1 MTYIIYDSSITGH
14 HSEYLSH
21 VVDYIVSKPTIDNF
35 VLVVPEEIQ
44 IKFPDII
51 KKSEHFFQIRWEYIK
66 TEETDKLSRMSLVKR
81 SFKEFKIVEF
91 YAKKFNA
98 HCVYL
103 MYFNLFQL
111 ALVFKRPT
119 FYISGIL
126 FLQFY
131 RMEKDN
137 WKEKIKY
144 YRKYWTT
151 KLYSRNPKIKN
162 IFVLNDQKTVTFLNH
177 EFNTK
182 IFFMLPDPIP
192 EYEEEK
198 GFSLHEYYKICPQ
211 KKILLHP
218 GAIDPRKGTYEIID
232 SIDLLSNQVT
242 EEYAILIIGKAKI
255 EVDQIIK
262 AKISSLLNT
271 KFTIIFDNTF
281 VSNERLKSL
290 FVQSFAVLMPYKNPE
305 ASSGILG
312 HAAKAGKPVITTGKG
327 LLKEIVEQNNM
338 GVLIDDCYP
347 YLIANVL
354 NTNSLNFEMNKK
366 DNFVAKHTSKI
377 FTETLLWN

>member
-21 VVDYIVSKPTIDNF
+21 VVDYIVSKPTIDNY

-91 YAKKFNA
+91 YAKKHNA

-137 WKEKIKY
+137 WKVKIK
-144 YRKYWTT
+144 KY
-151 KLYSRNPKIKN
+151 
-162 IFVLNDQKTVTFLNH
+162 FVLNFH
-177 EFNTK
+177 
-182 IFFMLPDPIP
+182 
-192 EYEEEK
+192 
-198 GFSLHEYYKICPQ
+198 
-211 KKILLHP
+211 
-218 GAIDPRKGTYEIID
+218 
-232 SIDLLSNQVT
+232 
-242 EEYAILIIGKAKI
+242 
-255 EVDQIIK
+255 
-262 AKISSLLNT
+262 
-271 KFTIIFDNTF
+271 
-281 VSNERLKSL
+281 
-290 FVQSFAVLMPYKNPE
+290 
-305 ASSGILG
+305 
-312 HAAKAGKPVITTGKG
+312 
-327 LLKEIVEQNNM
+327 
-338 GVLIDDCYP
+338 
-347 YLIANVL
+347 
-354 NTNSLNFEMNKK
+354 
-366 DNFVAKHTSKI
+366 
-377 FTETLLWN
+377 